1 MNTIRVWDYLQT
13 VLADCWTED
22 EQPEAVRLAAAV
34 EYGCWK
40 TLLDIGMLDKAVRMG
55 SIDYVLEGEYT
66 IRKIERTDIKCIDL
80 MYRMLAQGK
89 HIRDNKDAVLLMT
102 V

>member
-55 SIDYVLEGEYT
+55 SIDYVLE
-66 IRKIERTDIKCIDL
+66 IERTDIKCIGL
-80 MYRMLAQGK
+80 MYRMLAQGE

>member
-1 MNTIRVWDYLQT
+1 
-13 VLADCWTED
+13 
-22 EQPEAVRLAAAV
+22 
-34 EYGCWK
+34 
-40 TLLDIGMLDKAVRMG
+40 VRMG